1 MDGYRDAVDRMDE
14 PGLETEMQAM
24 LRRWDLD
31 DDASRERYE
40 ASPVDA
46 LKRIYA
52 NFDIAATGH
61 DAKDAAVF
69 IRQHVA
75 RASTVYHAMF
85 TRGMFDATPAY
96 KTSMQNLLRVLLY
109 AQNTVI
115 NLSWCRAAMKPH
127 ADDSHVDDHII
138 ARFSPIDTEDNTPF
152 QNLLLYL
159 LNQAYAKNYRK
170 HLGFCYEA
178 IHRGGYNTHAWKNVC
193 TVQEFVYDVT
203 NKEMHFDQWKNL
215 THGRDNARAAAE
227 YLSKCKDG
235 QFPDLIMDRHVFAFR
250 NGVYHCA
257 HREFEGAHA
266 TDAFYAF
273 DDGKKPNGPSARPV
287 PPHLTAC
294 KFFDLEFDNF
304 DGVDD
309 WQDIPTPHL
318 QSILAYQKFSKE
330 VCRWMYVFLGRLLF
344 DVGEL
349 DGWQVIP
356 FLKGMAGCHA
366 RGTPIMMYDGRTKL
380 VEDVAVG
387 DVLMG
392 DDSTPR
398 TVLSL
403 ARGRDPMYRI
413 VPTKSNASSYV
424 VNGKHILCLVFSGHG
439 SVAKY
444 KYGFVVHF
452 WNHDR
457 RCISMRKFKTM
468 ELVDQFKES
477 IRDLGIVEMTVEEYL
492 LLPKYIQ
499 KYLKAYRVGVD
510 FPTVEEPP
518 IFDPWLLGYW
528 LGDGNSADTGITTAD
543 EDIVQKIREILPSS
557 LHFNAVGTAKY
568 KYRITTGERKGIG
581 GTNEFMNAL
590 RAYGLVNNKHI
601 PHVLKTGSRDTRMRV
616 LAGLLDSDGYLEVG
630 DTCYEITQK
639 SETLARDIEFVA
651 RSLGF
656 GCYIIECQKSCTVR
670 GKKKTGTYY
679 RMHIS
684 GAGLEDLPMVL
695 ERKKAKSRVL
705 SRNVLHYGFDVEPL
719 EEDDYFGFIVD
730 ANHRYLLGDFTATH
744 NSGKCFSKGTPVL
757 MYDGTIRPIET
768 IAIGDRVMGDD
779 SAPRTVRTLA
789 RGDDEMFRIV
799 PTKGEPFVVTREHV
813 LCLKY
818 SSHGVVQK
826 SGDGFVVSIFDSESK
841 RTKTKYFADL
851 DTAQKF
857 SNTIDSGETFEMTVD
872 EYLNLSKSVRERL
885 MGYRVST
892 EFPAVHEEPLFDPW
906 LLGYWLGDGT
916 SSDTGIT
923 TADEDIVQKIR
934 DILPSS
940 LHFNAVG
947 TAKYKYRITT
957 GERKGIG
964 GTNEFIN
971 MLKSY
976 DLVNNKHIPHV
987 LKTGSRD
994 TRLKLLAG
1002 LLDSDGY
1009 LEVGDTCYEI
1019 TQKSET
1025 LARDI
1030 EFVARSLGFG
1040 CSITECQKSCTL
1052 RSGEK
1057 KTGTYY
1063 RMHISGAGLEDLP
1076 MVLERKKAKNRIRN
1090 KDVLRYGIS
1099 SIEPAGVQAYYGFEC
1114 DGNHRFLLGDFS
1126 VTHNSTVVL
1135 KVAREFYDA
1144 NDVGILSNNIEKKFG
1159 LSAFHDKFLFC
1170 APEVKSD
1177 LHIEQ
1182 AEFQSMVSGE
1192 SLQINEKFKTAKSI
1206 EWRVPGILAGN
1217 EVPTWCDNAGSI
1229 ARRVVL
1235 FDFERKVTHGDMEL
1249 GKKLEREMPAILK
1262 KCASAYL
1269 EAARKYGNQNVWNY
1283 LPAYFK
1289 NLQSEMA
1296 AATNSLENF
1305 LQSEKIVLGEDLYC
1319 DWQSFIRA
1327 AQAHAREY
1335 NFNLKTVSKDF
1346 YSGPFDKYKITL
1358 DKTKKKALKYPRNDG
1373 GETRR
1378 CFWVFGCDL
1387 AANVVET
1394 EERSD
1399 EAGAL

>member
-1 MDGYRDAVDRMDE
+1 MSSKPIIAMEGYRDAVERMDE
-14 PGLETEMQAM
+14 TGLEGEMQTM

-31 DDASRERYE
+31 DDATRERYE

-52 NFDIAATGH
+52 NFEIGGESI
-61 DAKDAAVF
+61 DAVAY
-69 IRQHVA
+69 IRRHVA
-75 RASTVYHAMF
+75 RASTIYHAMF

-96 KTSMQNLLRVLLY
+96 KISMQNLLRVLLY

-159 LNQAYAKNYRK
+159 LNQAYAKNFRK

-178 IHRGGYNTHAWKNVC
+178 IHRNGYNTHAWKNVS
-193 TVQEFVYDVT
+193 TIQEFVYDVT

-215 THGRDNARAAAE
+215 THGRDNARAASE

-235 QFPDLIMDRHVFAFR
+235 QFPDLVMDRHVFAFR

-257 HREFEGAHA
+257 HREFDGAPA
-266 TDAFYAF
+266 TDVFYAF
-273 DDGKKPNGPSARPV
+273 DGKMPV

-294 KFFDLEFDNF
+294 NFFDRDFDNF

-318 QSILAYQKFSKE
+318 HSILAYQKFSKE

-349 DGWQVIP
+349 DGWQVVP
-356 FLKGMAGCHA
+356 FLKGLAGCHA
-366 RGTPIMMYDGRTKL
+366 RGTPIMMHDGRTKL
-380 VEDVAVG
+380 VEDVVVG
-387 DVLMG
+387 DLLMG
-392 DDSTPR
+392 DDSMSR
-398 TVLSL
+398 KVLSL

-413 VPTKSNASSYV
+413 VPTKRNASSYV

-444 KYGFVVHF
+444 KYGFVVQF

-492 LLPKYIQ
+492 GLPTYVQ

-510 FPTVEEPP
+510 FSAVEEPL
-518 IFDPWLLGYW
+518 FDPWLIGYW
-528 LGDGNSADTGITTAD
+528 LGDGDSAGTGITTAD

-568 KYRITTGERKGIG
+568 KYRITTGERRGIG
-581 GTNEFMNAL
+581 GTNEFINML
-590 RAYGLVNNKHI
+590 KSYDLVNNKHI
-601 PHVLKTGSRDTRMRV
+601 PHVLKTGSRDTRLKV

-639 SETLARDIEFVA
+639 SKTLARDIEFVA

-656 GCYIIECQKSCTVR
+656 GCYIIECRKSCTVR

-719 EEDDYFGFIVD
+719 EEDDYFGFMVD

-744 NSGKCFSKGTPVL
+744 NSGK
-757 MYDGTIRPIET
+757 
-768 IAIGDRVMGDD
+768 
-779 SAPRTVRTLA
+779 
-789 RGDDEMFRIV
+789 
-799 PTKGEPFVVTREHV
+799 
-813 LCLKY
+813 
-818 SSHGVVQK
+818 
-826 SGDGFVVSIFDSESK
+826 
-841 RTKTKYFADL
+841 
-851 DTAQKF
+851 
-857 SNTIDSGETFEMTVD
+857 
-872 EYLNLSKSVRERL
+872 
-885 MGYRVST
+885 
-892 EFPAVHEEPLFDPW
+892 
-906 LLGYWLGDGT
+906 
-916 SSDTGIT
+916 
-923 TADEDIVQKIR
+923 
-934 DILPSS
+934 
-940 LHFNAVG
+940 
-947 TAKYKYRITT
+947 
-957 GERKGIG
+957 
-964 GTNEFIN
+964 
-971 MLKSY
+971 
-976 DLVNNKHIPHV
+976 
-987 LKTGSRD
+987 
-994 TRLKLLAG
+994 
-1002 LLDSDGY
+1002 
-1009 LEVGDTCYEI
+1009 
-1019 TQKSET
+1019 
-1025 LARDI
+1025 
-1030 EFVARSLGFG
+1030 
-1040 CSITECQKSCTL
+1040 
-1052 RSGEK
+1052 
-1057 KTGTYY
+1057 
-1063 RMHISGAGLEDLP
+1063 
-1076 MVLERKKAKNRIRN
+1076 
-1090 KDVLRYGIS
+1090 
-1099 SIEPAGVQAYYGFEC
+1099 
-1114 DGNHRFLLGDFS
+1114 
-1126 VTHNSTVVL
+1126 STVVL

-1170 APEVKSD
+1170 GPEVKSD
-1177 LHIEQ
+1177 LHVEQ

-1206 EWRVPGILAGN
+1206 EWKVPGILAGN

-1229 ARRVVL
+1229 ARRIVL

-1249 GKKLEREMPAILK
+1249 GKKLESEMPAILK

-1269 EAARKYGNQNVWNY
+1269 EAARKCGNQNVWNY

-1305 LQSEKIVLGEDLYC
+1305 LQSEKIVMGEDLYC

-1327 AQAHAREY
+1327 AQAHAKEY

-1358 DKTKKKALKYPRNDG
+1358 DKTKKKALKYPRNAS

-1387 AANVVET
+1387 SANVE
-1394 EERSD
+1394 SD
-1399 EAGAL
+1399 DVVGDL

>member
-1 MDGYRDAVDRMDE
+1 MSSKPIIAMEGYRDAVERMDE
-14 PGLETEMQAM
+14 MGLEGEMQTM

-31 DDASRERYE
+31 DDATRERYE

-52 NFDIAATGH
+52 NFEIGGESI
-61 DAKDAAVF
+61 DAVSY
-69 IRQHVA
+69 IRRHVA
-75 RASTVYHAMF
+75 RASTIYHAMF

-96 KTSMQNLLRVLLY
+96 KISMQNLLRVLLY

-115 NLSWCRAAMKPH
+115 NLAWCRAAMKPH

-159 LNQAYAKNYRK
+159 LNQAYAKNFRK

-178 IHRGGYNTHAWKNVC
+178 IHRNGYNTHAWKNVS
-193 TVQEFVYDVT
+193 TIQEFVYDVT

-215 THGRDNARAAAE
+215 THGRDNARAASE

-235 QFPDLIMDRHVFAFR
+235 QFPDLVMDRHVFAFR

-257 HREFEGAHA
+257 HREFDGAPA
-266 TDAFYAF
+266 TDVFYAF
-273 DDGKKPNGPSARPV
+273 ESGKRPV

-294 KFFDLEFDNF
+294 NFFDRDFDNF

-318 QSILAYQKFSKE
+318 HSILSYQKFSKE

-349 DGWQVIP
+349 DGWQVVP
-356 FLKGMAGCHA
+356 FLKGLAGSGKCFSK
-366 RGTPIMMYDGRTKL
+366 GTPVLMYDGTVRPIETIGI
-380 VEDVAVG
+380 G
-387 DVLMG
+387 DRVMG
-392 DDSTPR
+392 DDSAPR
-398 TVLSL
+398 TVRTL
-403 ARGRDPMYRI
+403 ARGDDEMFRI
-413 VPTKSNASSYV
+413 VPTKGDPYV
-424 VNGKHILCLVFSGHG
+424 VTREHVLCLKYSSHG
-439 SVAKY
+439 VVRKQRD
-444 KYGFVVHF
+444 GFVVSIF
-452 WNHDR
+452 DFEKKR
-457 RCISMRKFKTM
+457 TMTKIFSDLETAQKFASAIDSDKT
-468 ELVDQFKES
+468 F
-477 IRDLGIVEMTVEEYL
+477 EMTVDEFVN
-492 LLPKYIQ
+492 LPKSIRGR
-499 KYLKAYRVGVD
+499 LMGYRVSSE
-510 FPTVEEPP
+510 FPAVLEPP
-518 IFDPWLLGYW
+518 LFDPWLIGYW
-528 LGDGNSADTGITTAD
+528 LGDGDSAGTGITTAD

-557 LHFNAVGTAKY
+557 LRFNAVGTAKY
-568 KYRITTGERKGIG
+568 KYRITTGERQGVG
-581 GTNEFMNAL
+581 GTNEFINML
-590 RAYGLVNNKHI
+590 KSYDLVNNKHI
-601 PHVLKTGSRDTRMRV
+601 PHVLKTGSRDTRLKV

-656 GCYIIECQKSCTVR
+656 GCYVTECQKSCTVR
-670 GKKKTGTYY
+670 
-679 RMHIS
+679 
-684 GAGLEDLPMVL
+684 
-695 ERKKAKSRVL
+695 
-705 SRNVLHYGFDVEPL
+705 
-719 EEDDYFGFIVD
+719 
-730 ANHRYLLGDFTATH
+730 
-744 NSGKCFSKGTPVL
+744 
-757 MYDGTIRPIET
+757 
-768 IAIGDRVMGDD
+768 
-779 SAPRTVRTLA
+779 
-789 RGDDEMFRIV
+789 
-799 PTKGEPFVVTREHV
+799 
-813 LCLKY
+813 
-818 SSHGVVQK
+818 
-826 SGDGFVVSIFDSESK
+826 
-841 RTKTKYFADL
+841 
-851 DTAQKF
+851 
-857 SNTIDSGETFEMTVD
+857 
-872 EYLNLSKSVRERL
+872 
-885 MGYRVST
+885 
-892 EFPAVHEEPLFDPW
+892 
-906 LLGYWLGDGT
+906 
-916 SSDTGIT
+916 
-923 TADEDIVQKIR
+923 
-934 DILPSS
+934 
-940 LHFNAVG
+940 
-947 TAKYKYRITT
+947 
-957 GERKGIG
+957 
-964 GTNEFIN
+964 
-971 MLKSY
+971 
-976 DLVNNKHIPHV
+976 
-987 LKTGSRD
+987 
-994 TRLKLLAG
+994 
-1002 LLDSDGY
+1002 
-1009 LEVGDTCYEI
+1009 
-1019 TQKSET
+1019 
-1025 LARDI
+1025 
-1030 EFVARSLGFG
+1030 
-1040 CSITECQKSCTL
+1040 
-1052 RSGEK
+1052 GEK

-1206 EWRVPGILAGN
+1206 EWKVPGILAGN

-1229 ARRVVL
+1229 ARRIVL

-1249 GKKLEREMPAILK
+1249 GKKLESEMPAILK

-1269 EAARKYGNQNVWNY
+1269 EAARKCGNQNVWNY

-1305 LQSEKIVLGEDLYC
+1305 LQSEKIVMGEDLYC

-1327 AQAHAREY
+1327 AQAHAKEY

-1358 DKTKKKALKYPRNDG
+1358 DKTKKKALKYPRNAS

-1387 AANVVET
+1387 TANVEGDDVVG
-1394 EERSD
+1394 D
-1399 EAGAL
+1399 L